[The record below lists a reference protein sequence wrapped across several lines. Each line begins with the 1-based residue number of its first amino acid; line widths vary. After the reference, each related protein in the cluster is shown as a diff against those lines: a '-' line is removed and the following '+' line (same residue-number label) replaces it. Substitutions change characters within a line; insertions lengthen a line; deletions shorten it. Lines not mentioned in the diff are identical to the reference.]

1 MLTEVEKKSGE
12 LSVCSNN
19 KHVSARCCGYG
30 FSTKWH
36 TKQFSPLHLETP
48 SFSPVCHSYHSLVV
62 TKLSCS
68 SFYLCEYDLAV
79 LSESGC
85 ENGIVKSSLPFCGYT
100 KWDQT
105 CSRRWQNS
113 KCCADGGGED
123 MLSAKS
129 SLLFFKMSITSQM
142 LWLAATSGCL
152 LHFWI
157 FTHLDAV
164 IWLCQQGSG
173 TCRWTNPNRN
183 KFWEDERNQFCEDKC
198 AAWPVWI
205 FSSPWKLLVLTSE
218 SLSVTTS
225 DSKRKSNLFLH

>member
-1 MLTEVEKKSGE
+1 M
-12 LSVCSNN
+12 
-19 KHVSARCCGYG
+19 
-30 FSTKWH
+30 
-36 TKQFSPLHLETP
+36 
-48 SFSPVCHSYHSLVV
+48 

-68 SFYLCEYDLAV
+68 SFYLCEYDSAV

-85 ENGIVKSSLPFCGYT
+85 ENGTVKSSLPFCGYT

-157 FTHLDAV
+157 FTHLVAV

-198 AAWPVWI
+198 AACVNILQPMEI
-205 FSSPWKLLVLTSE
+205 ARTCFRI
-218 SLSVTTS
+218 SLSYNQWFQKEVQPFPPLVFSCHTAV
-225 DSKRKSNLFLH
+225 NLPS